1 MPAAATVAVVK
12 KYVVKKSYSQ
22 THHKYWLVFPCAEQV
37 WQRKHSWRQAHAVL
51 SGCHSSRLFSCY
63 MYIFTHRGL
72 WNNDAVIFKVSQCTY
87 KSSCISRRVLYIET
101 IIDMLTLGKLVQGQS
116 PGAMRDRY
124 FLYPVVDGEGPH
136 LGCNLGGLITKN
148 QSEVNSA
155 CPTSN
160 AAGQ

>member
-1 MPAAATVAVVK
+1 MHC
-12 KYVVKKSYSQ
+12 SLL
-22 THHKYWLVFPCAEQV
+22 H
-37 WQRKHSWRQAHAVL
+37 
-51 SGCHSSRLFSCY
+51 
-63 MYIFTHRGL
+63 
-72 WNNDAVIFKVSQCTY
+72 
-87 KSSCISRRVLYIET
+87 
-101 IIDMLTLGKLVQGQS
+101 MLKLGKLVPMQC

>member
-1 MPAAATVAVVK
+1 MLYAYFNP
-12 KYVVKKSYSQ
+12 
-22 THHKYWLVFPCAEQV
+22 
-37 WQRKHSWRQAHAVL
+37 SWIVQSALTTYEVL
-51 SGCHSSRLFSCY
+51 QHTL
-63 MYIFTHRGL
+63 
-72 WNNDAVIFKVSQCTY
+72 
-87 KSSCISRRVLYIET
+87 KSSCSRNASCIET
-101 IIDMLTLGKLVQGQS
+101 YVSAVLHMLTLAEVEVVQGQC
-116 PGAMRDRY
+116 PEAMTDRY